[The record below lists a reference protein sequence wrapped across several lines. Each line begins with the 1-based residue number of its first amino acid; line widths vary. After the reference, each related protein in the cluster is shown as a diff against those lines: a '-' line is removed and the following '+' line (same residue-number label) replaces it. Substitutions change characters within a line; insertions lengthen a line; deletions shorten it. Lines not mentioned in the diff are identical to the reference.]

1 MPQVLNTNR
10 RDGNSEGDMSP
21 NPPPPTLATVDA
33 ALSAGD
39 RPPLATNTTR
49 AYRADWADFAAWCD
63 QHTLIALPAEPL
75 TVRRYL
81 VAQMQ
86 AGRKTATI
94 QRRLAAIAD
103 AHARAQVS
111 SPTEVPAVRHEM
123 QAIRRALGVAQ
134 RGKDPILVD
143 ELRAM
148 IAALPD
154 DLRGRRDRALLLL
167 GFAGAFRRSELV
179 GLAVA
184 DIRFTRAGAVVT
196 LRRSKTDQVGAGRE
210 VAVPKGGAPATCPVR
225 AARDWLRAAGIGE
238 GPVFRRLDREGRPL
252 AEAVS
257 DRYVAL
263 LIKRAA
269 AAAGLGLADDEDDE
283 ANGATGDGLS
293 GGEAG
298 ITAPS
303 ARYAGHSLRAGLV
316 TSAALAGASEAEI
329 AETTGHKSLDM
340 VRRYTRK
347 ADPFRRG
354 VSGKVG
360 L

>member
-1 MPQVLNTNR
+1 MKRVETTEAIRLSSR
-10 RDGNSEGDMSP
+10 DMSQALLSP
-21 NPPPPTLATVDA
+21 SLAAVDA
-33 ALSAGD
+33 ALSTGD
-39 RPPLATNTTR
+39 RPPLARNTER
-49 AYRADWADFAAWCD
+49 AYRADWADFVAWCG
-63 QHTLIALPAEPL
+63 QHELLTLPAEPL

-81 VAQMQ
+81 VALMQ

-103 AHARAQVS
+103 AHARERRP
-111 SPTEVPAVRHEM
+111 SPTEDPAVRHEM
-123 QAIRRALGVAQ
+123 ATIRRALGVAQ

-143 ELRAM
+143 DLRAM
-148 IAALPD
+148 IAALPQ

-179 GLAVA
+179 GLAVS

-225 AARDWLRAAGIGE
+225 AVRDWLRAAGVGD
-238 GPVFRRLDREGRPL
+238 GPVFRRLDRDGRVL
-252 AEAVS
+252 AEAIS

-263 LIKRAA
+263 LVKRAA
-269 AAAGLGLADDEDDE
+269 AAAGLGLDDDEDGGVI
-283 ANGATGDGLS
+283 GAAV
-293 GGEAG
+293 GGSTVSEVSS
-298 ITAPS
+298 T